1 MNQSNPPVVIV
12 HGFLSSHHMMRPL
25 KWALERRGRQVFL
38 TPLSPLCI
46 QDVTRLAGQ
55 LQARIEEV
63 RRETGSDEVDLVGIS
78 QGGVIGLWY
87 LNNLYRGHGVRKFL
101 AAGAP
106 LQGTWAALVGMPLLG
121 AVSKGL
127 RQLIPT
133 GEFIETLVSKLPQGV
148 KVYTLAISGD
158 PVVPEARSRLDG
170 ADNRRIDV
178 WNTPIK
184 HQFLILSP
192 SVLREVGDILAE
204 PILGEI

>member
-1 MNQSNPPVVIV
+1 MGQLHPPVIIV

-25 KWALERRGRQVFL
+25 KWALERRGRTVFL
-38 TPLSPLCI
+38 TPLSPFCI

-55 LQARIEEV
+55 LEERIDEV
-63 RRETGSDEVDLVGIS
+63 RRETGSESVDLVGIS

-87 LNNLYRGHGVRKFL
+87 LNNLYKGEGVRKFL

-106 LQGTWAALVGMPLLG
+106 LQGTWASLVGMPFLG

-133 GEFIETLVSKLPQGV
+133 GQFIEDLTRQLPLGV
-148 KVYTLAISGD
+148 KVYTLAITGD
-158 PVVPEARSRLDG
+158 PVVPAQRSRLDG
-170 ADNRRIDV
+170 ADNRSISV

-192 SVLREVGDILAE
+192 SVLRAVGDILE
-204 PILGEI
+204 ESLS